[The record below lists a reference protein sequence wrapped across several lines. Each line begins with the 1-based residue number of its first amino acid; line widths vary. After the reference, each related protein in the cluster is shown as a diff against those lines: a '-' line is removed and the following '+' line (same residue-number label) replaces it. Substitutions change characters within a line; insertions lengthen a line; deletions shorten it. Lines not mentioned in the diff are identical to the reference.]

1 MFANSTTIDPV
12 YTLRYLVRM
21 QDRLAYA
28 QEAEGR
34 DASDIRRRAW
44 ALRVQISL
52 LSQGVGA
59 D

>member
-1 MFANSTTIDPV
+1 MSGNTTTIDPV
-12 YTLRYLVRM
+12 YTLRYLVRL
-21 QDRLAYA
+21 QDRLAHA

-44 ALRVQISL
+44 ELRVQISL

-59 D
+59 T